1 MAYRD
6 INQFLNQYGNV
17 INPTGAT
24 ADKIQLVN
32 NRTFTTPYGGVANP
46 AIDYSTAE
54 MMNPEIMNPL
64 DYTVSPGIGESVMS
78 GLQNIGMSTQLL
90 GSKFGSSTVG
100 QSLFGQNFGT
110 GPGTV
115 AGNPFTQNVSAG
127 NFTPQGSPQPFID
140 GTTDIGTVQNVPTA
154 PQAASNYFQ
163 NLKGGSASA
172 GVPTYIVGRIIRSA
186 FDDDDPTTFTG
197 GEMLGAAVSG
207 MGAGSTI
214 GAMLAAGSGPLAA
227 LGPYGWLIGLGISL
241 FGGKKKRDKARKLQ
255 REYEQKIEERNQKII
270 DTYRDSVTEAR
281 DARDRQEA
289 EQRYYQRTAGY
300 NNPYGTGNFRYG
312 SMEKGGKVP
321 KYPFGGFFNAVTN
334 IVSDVVGGAADAL
347 GGLVGG
353 AMDILDTGVDAAG
366 DILQGGLGAASDV
379 AQGATDPV
387 FNIAQDVAGAT
398 IDPVMD
404 NIGRPVLNQVT
415 QGIDSIFQGVIIPGI
430 EGTLNVA
437 GDVVDFGVGAVTDV
451 MEEVGENVAFPAI
464 DFVGDFVTGL
474 GGDVIDLF
482 DGPDLEMP
490 PIPEIQKQPA
500 GPAAIPAIKTIGAY
514 GPGSLA
520 VNPYG
525 ISGGSG
531 SAGFIT
537 AKQDEKENI
546 YQQANIG

>member
-17 INPTGAT
+17 INPTGST
-24 ADKIQLVN
+24 ADKIQQIN
-32 NRTFTTPYGGVANP
+32 NRAFTTPYGGVVNP

-78 GLQNIGMSTQLL
+78 GLQNVGMGTQLL

-100 QSLFGQNFGT
+100 QSLFGKGFGS
-110 GPGTV
+110 GPGTA
-115 AGNPFTQNVSAG
+115 AGSPFTQNVSANPSFIPEVNVTPAG
-127 NFTPQGSPQPFID
+127 EFTPL
-140 GTTDIGTVQNVPTA
+140 NVG
-154 PQAASNYFQ
+154 QQASNYFK
-163 NLKGGSASA
+163 NIKSGSVAA
-172 GVPTYIVGRIIRSA
+172 GLPTYLAGRLVRSA
-186 FDDDDPTTFTG
+186 FDDDDPTTFTA
-197 GEMLGAAVSG
+197 GEMLGAGISG
-207 MGAGSTI
+207 IGAGSAI
-214 GAMLAAGSGPLAA
+214 AGMIPAASPLAA

-270 DTYRDSVTEAR
+270 DTYRESVTEAR

-321 KYPFGGFFNAVTN
+321 EYFLGGFFNAVTSF
-334 IVSDVVGGAADAL
+334 VDDVVGGAADAV
-347 GGLVGG
+347 GDVVGG
-353 AMDILDTGVDAAG
+353 AMDIFGTGLDAAG
-366 DILQGGLGAASDV
+366 DIFQGGLDIASDVGQTVMDPVFDV
-379 AQGATDPV
+379 AQGVA
-387 FNIAQDVAGAT
+387 DVT
-398 IDPVMD
+398 IDPFMD
-404 NIGRPVLNQVT
+404 NIGRPMLDQFSQAT
-415 QGIDSIFQGVIIPGI
+415 DTIFQGVIIPGI
-430 EGTLNVA
+430 EGTMGLGRDVLDFGFDAATDILETVGDNVIFPAMDFA
-437 GDVVDFGVGAVTDV
+437 GDFITGFGEDVV
-451 MEEVGENVAFPAI
+451 
-464 DFVGDFVTGL
+464 
-474 GGDVIDLF
+474 DLF

-490 PIPEIQKQPA
+490 PIPEIQMQPT
-500 GPAAIPAIKTIGAY
+500 GPAAIPQIKTIGGY

-520 VNPYG
+520 TNPYG
-525 ISGGSG
+525 LSGGSG

-537 AKQDEKENI
+537 GKQDEKENI

>member
-1 MAYRD
+1 MAYSD

-17 INPTGAT
+17 INPTGST
-24 ADKIQLVN
+24 ADKIQQIN
-32 NRTFTTPYGGVANP
+32 NRAFTTPYGGVVNP

-54 MMNPEIMNPL
+54 MINPEIMNPL

-78 GLQNIGMSTQLL
+78 GLQNVGMSTQLL

-100 QSLFGQNFGT
+100 QSLFGKGFGS
-110 GPGTV
+110 GPGTA
-115 AGNPFTQNVSAG
+115 AGSPFTQNVSANPSFIPEVNVTPAG
-127 NFTPQGSPQPFID
+127 EFTPL
-140 GTTDIGTVQNVPTA
+140 NVG
-154 PQAASNYFQ
+154 QQASNYFK
-163 NLKGGSASA
+163 NIKSGSVAA
-172 GVPTYIVGRIIRSA
+172 GLPTYLAGRLVRSA
-186 FDDDDPTTFTG
+186 FDDDDPTTFTA
-197 GEMLGAAVSG
+197 GEMLGAGISG
-207 MGAGSTI
+207 IGAGSAI
-214 GAMLAAGSGPLAA
+214 AGMIPAASPLAA

-255 REYEQKIEERNQKII
+255 LEYEQKIEERNQKII
-270 DTYRDSVTEAR
+270 DTYRESVTEAR

-321 KYPFGGFFNAVTN
+321 EYFLGGFFNAVTN
-334 IVSDVVGGAADAL
+334 IIDDVVGGAADAV
-347 GGLVGG
+347 GDVVGG
-353 AMDILDTGVDAAG
+353 AMDIFGTGIDAAG

-379 AQGATDPV
+379 VQGVTDPV
-387 FNIAQDVAGAT
+387 FDVGQAVADVT
-398 IDPVMD
+398 IDPFMD

-430 EGTLNVA
+430 EGTMGLGRDVLDFGFDAATDILETVGDNVIFPAMDFA
-437 GDVVDFGVGAVTDV
+437 GDFITGFGEDVV
-451 MEEVGENVAFPAI
+451 
-464 DFVGDFVTGL
+464 
-474 GGDVIDLF
+474 DLF

-490 PIPEIQKQPA
+490 PIPEIQMQPT
-500 GPAAIPAIKTIGAY
+500 GPAAIPQIKTIGGY

-520 VNPYG
+520 TNPYG
-525 ISGGSG
+525 LSGGSG

-537 AKQDEKENI
+537 GKQDEKENI

>member
-64 DYTVSPGIGESVMS
+64 DYTVSPGIGESLMG
-78 GLQNIGMSTQLL
+78 GLQNVGMSTQLL
-90 GSKFGSSTVG
+90 GSKFGSSTLG
-100 QSLFGQNFGT
+100 QTLFGQNFGT
-110 GPGTV
+110 GPGV
-115 AGNPFTQNVSAG
+115 SSGNIFTQNVSAG
-127 NFTPQGSPQPFID
+127 NFTPQGTPEAVITPE
-140 GTTDIGTVQNVPTA
+140 GGYVQNYATA

-163 NLKGGSASA
+163 NLKGGSVAA
-172 GVPTYIVGRIIRSA
+172 GLPTYLAGRALRSA
-186 FDDDDPTTFTG
+186 FDDDDPTTFTA
-197 GEMLGAAVSG
+197 GEMLGAGISG
-207 MGAGSTI
+207 IGAGSAI
-214 GAMLAAGSGPLAA
+214 AGMIPAASPLAA

-255 REYEQKIEERNQKII
+255 REYEQKLEERNQKII
-270 DTYRDSVTEAR
+270 DTYRESVTEAR

-321 KYPFGGFFNAVTN
+321 EYLFGGFFSGLTDLVT
-334 IVSDVVGGAADAL
+334 DVVGGAADVV
-347 GGLVGG
+347 GGVVGG
-353 AMDILDTGVDAAG
+353 AMDIFSGGIDAAT
-366 DILQGGLGAASDV
+366 DIVQGGLGAASDV
-379 AQGATDPV
+379 AQGVMDPV
-387 FNIAQDVAGAT
+387 FDVAQGVADVT
-398 IDPVMD
+398 IDPFMD
-404 NIGRPVLNQVT
+404 IVGRPVLGTVSK
-415 QGIDSIFQGVIIPGI
+415 GIDSVFQGVIIPGI
-430 EGTLNVA
+430 EGATGLA
-437 GDVVDFGVGAVTDV
+437 GDVLDFGFDAATNV
-451 MEEVGENVAFPAI
+451 MEAVGDNIVFPTM

-474 GGDVIDLF
+474 GEDIIDIF

-490 PIPEIQKQPA
+490 PIPEIQA
-500 GPAAIPAIKTIGAY
+500 RAVGPVATPAIKTIGAY

-537 AKQDEKENI
+537 GKADKKENI

>member
-17 INPTGAT
+17 INPAGAT

-32 NRTFTTPYGGVANP
+32 NRTFTTPYGGVTSP

-64 DYTVSPGIGESVMS
+64 DYTVSPGIGESAMS
-78 GLQNIGMSTQLL
+78 GLSNIGMSTQLL
-90 GSKFGSSTVG
+90 GSKFGSSTLG
-100 QSLFGQNFGT
+100 QTLFGQNFGT
-110 GPGTV
+110 GPGV
-115 AGNPFTQNVSAG
+115 SSGNIFTQNVSAG
-127 NFTPQGSPQPFID
+127 NFTPQGTPEAVITPE
-140 GTTDIGTVQNVPTA
+140 GGYVQNYATA

-163 NLKGGSASA
+163 NLKGGSVAA
-172 GVPTYIVGRIIRSA
+172 GLPTYLAGRVLRSA
-186 FDDDDPTTFTG
+186 FDDDDPTTFTA
-197 GEMLGAAVSG
+197 GEMLGAGVSG
-207 MGAGSTI
+207 IGAGSAI
-214 GAMLAAGSGPLAA
+214 GGMLAAGSGPLAA

-241 FGGKKKRDKARKLQ
+241 FGGKKKRDKARRLQ
-255 REYEQKIEERNQKII
+255 REYEQKLEERNQKII
-270 DTYRDSVTEAR
+270 DTYRESVEEAR

-321 KYPFGGFFNAVTN
+321 KYFLGGFLDVL
-334 IVSDVVGGAADAL
+334 SDVVGGAADV
-347 GGLVGG
+347 VGG
-353 AMDILDTGVDAAG
+353 VAGGITDIFSGGVDAAT
-366 DILQGGLGAASDV
+366 DILQGGLGFASDV
-379 AQGATDPV
+379 AQGVTDPA
-387 FNIAQDVAGAT
+387 FDIAQGVADVT
-398 IDPVMD
+398 IDPFMD
-404 NIGRPVLNQVT
+404 NIGRPLLGGVT
-415 QGIDSIFQGVIIPGI
+415 EGIDSIFQGVIIPGI
-430 EGTLNVA
+430 EGTIGLA
-437 GDVVDFGVGAVTDV
+437 GDVVDFGFDAATNV
-451 MEEVGENVAFPAI
+451 MEAVGDNIVFPTM

-474 GGDVIDLF
+474 GEDIIDIF
-482 DGPDLEMP
+482 DGPDPELP
-490 PIPEIQKQPA
+490 PIPEIQAQPV
-500 GPAAIPAIKTIGAY
+500 GPVATPAIKTIGAY

-537 AKQDEKENI
+537 GKQDKKENI

>member
-6 INQFLNQYGNV
+6 INQFLNQYGSV
-17 INPTGAT
+17 INPTGST
-24 ADKIQLVN
+24 ADKIQQIN
-32 NRTFTTPYGGVANP
+32 NRAFTTPYGGVVNP

-78 GLQNIGMSTQLL
+78 GLQNVGMGTQLL

-100 QSLFGQNFGT
+100 QSLFGKGFGS
-110 GPGTV
+110 GPGTA
-115 AGNPFTQNVSAG
+115 AGSPFTQNVSAG
-127 NFTPQGSPQPFID
+127 GFTPQGTPEAVITPQ
-140 GTTDIGTVQNVPTA
+140 GGSVQNFATPS
-154 PQAASNYFQ
+154 QAASNYFQ
-163 NLKGGSASA
+163 NLKGGSVAA
-172 GVPTYIVGRIIRSA
+172 GLPTYLAGRLVRSA

-197 GEMLGAAVSG
+197 GEMLGAGISG
-207 MGAGSTI
+207 IGAGSAI
-214 GAMLAAGSGPLAA
+214 AGMIPAASPLAA

-241 FGGKKKRDKARKLQ
+241 FGGKRKRDKARKLQ

-270 DTYRDSVTEAR
+270 DTYRDSVTEAKE
-281 DARDRQEA
+281 ARDRQEA

-321 KYPFGGFFNAVTN
+321 EYGFGGFFNSLTN
-334 IVSDVVGGAADAL
+334 LVSDVVGGVGDAV
-347 GGLVGG
+347 GNVVGG
-353 AMDILDTGVDAAG
+353 AMDIFGTGVDAAG

-379 AQGATDPV
+379 AQGVMDPV
-387 FNIAQDVAGAT
+387 FDVGQAITDVT

-404 NIGRPVLNQVT
+404 NIGRPILDQFGQATNT
-415 QGIDSIFQGVIIPGI
+415 IFQGVVIPGI
-430 EGTLNVA
+430 EGTLDVA

-451 MEEVGENVAFPAI
+451 MEEVGENVVFPVM
-464 DFVGDFVTGL
+464 DFVGDFATGL
-474 GGDVIDLF
+474 GEDVVDILS
-482 DGPDLEMP
+482 GPDPQLP
-490 PIPEIQKQPA
+490 PIPEIQAQAA
-500 GPAAIPAIKTIGAY
+500 GPAAIPQIKTIGGY

-537 AKQDEKENI
+537 GKQDEKENI
-546 YQQANIG
+546 YQQANIS